1 LGVEHGT
8 AAVNSLPLF
17 CLDTHAI
24 HWRRI
29 ASPKLST
36 AATQVYQDA
45 IDGKAI
51 LIVHYVV
58 IAELFYLLT
67 KYGQPALFA
76 PLIADFKSLPYYR
89 IEPVTLPDLDAL
101 DSLTEIP
108 EMHDRLL
115 ALAAKRLGA
124 TVVTKDPSIQASPQV
139 NCLW

>member
-1 LGVEHGT
+1 MNE
-8 AAVNSLPLF
+8 LPLF
-17 CLDTHAI
+17 CLDTHAVY
-24 HWRRI
+24 WRRI

-36 AATQVYQDA
+36 AAARVYQNA

-51 LIVHYVV
+51 LIVHCVV

-76 PLIADFKSLPYYR
+76 PLIADLKSLPYYR
-89 IEPVTLPDLDAL
+89 IEPLTLPDLEAL
-101 DSLTEIP
+101 DSLPEIP

-124 TVVTKDPSIQASPQV
+124 TLLTKDASIQASPQV
-139 NCLW
+139 KCRW